1 MTLPAGFGSQL
12 FKPLRRTEMD
22 FVQEYYDRHEDD
34 QSLWVDIL
42 YEGEVKK
49 LPLLHL
55 AFLVCDLSNDKVP
68 IIHWSAGPHA
78 NKKKNVE
85 RPEFYDDVRQDRRD
99 HPQMQRICNNSKRAI
114 GSSWRSDLIAT
125 RKQIEKDLLTNYTL
139 ESPRFKMTD
148 KFETA
153 DKQRTLES
161 LNLSNKYDYARFK
174 AWEDV
179 ALEGGPEY
187 ESYDQW
193 KEAVNKTIAEHFSE
207 SDYTQGYEEFLIQEY
222 DPYGGGI

>member
-1 MTLPAGFGSQL
+1 
-12 FKPLRRTEMD
+12 
-22 FVQEYYDRHEDD
+22 
-34 QSLWVDIL
+34 
-42 YEGEVKK
+42 
-49 LPLLHL
+49 
-55 AFLVCDLSNDKVP
+55 
-68 IIHWSAGPHA
+68 
-78 NKKKNVE
+78 
-85 RPEFYDDVRQDRRD
+85 
-99 HPQMQRICNNSKRAI
+99 
-114 GSSWRSDLIAT
+114 
-125 RKQIEKDLLTNYTL
+125 
-139 ESPRFKMTD
+139 MTD